1 MHRIRRYTVQTGLI
15 EGNEEFSCIYAK
27 FSKDGILCSHILK
40 VIIEKEISTIL
51 EKYIKDRWRKKSTR
65 VHVRREQEETLATS
79 ALLRFNVLSK
89 KSAILN
95 SKGLK
100 TEKSMEYLLS
110 KFSKLD
116 VKLDVLF
123 GTQQTI
129 DGNNQ
134 QQGHEEGLSRQQ
146 EQVMEDGYSMA
157 DPEESDESETDIQ
170 DPERIKT
177 KGRPE
182 IPKRFRTRIEYFER
196 KRLEQE
202 KKKAAEE
209 KKKAAEERKKAT
221 EERKNVTTERKM
233 AAA

>member
-1 MHRIRRYTVQTGLI
+1 MHRIRRYTVQTDLI
-15 EGNEEFSCIYAK
+15 EGNQEFSCICAK

-40 VIIEKEISTIL
+40 VIIEKEISTIS

-79 ALLRFNVLSK
+79 ALLRFNVLSR

-100 TEKSMEYLLS
+100 IEKSIEYLLS

-134 QQGHEEGLSRQQ
+134 QQGHEE
-146 EQVMEDGYSMA
+146 
-157 DPEESDESETDIQ
+157 
-170 DPERIKT
+170 
-177 KGRPE
+177 
-182 IPKRFRTRIEYFER
+182 
-196 KRLEQE
+196 
-202 KKKAAEE
+202 
-209 KKKAAEERKKAT
+209 
-221 EERKNVTTERKM
+221 
-233 AAA
+233 